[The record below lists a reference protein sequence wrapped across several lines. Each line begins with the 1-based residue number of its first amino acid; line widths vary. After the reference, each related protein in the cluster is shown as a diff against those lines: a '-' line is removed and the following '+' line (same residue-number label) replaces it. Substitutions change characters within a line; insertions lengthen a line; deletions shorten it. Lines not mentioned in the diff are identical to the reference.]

1 VVSRGEAV
9 TQQVFRGFWGGLYR
23 TVCNLNE
30 NRRTFDVHG
39 HEVTLMAD
47 LIFVAVTVAFF
58 VVSIGYVAGCER
70 LR

>member
-1 VVSRGEAV
+1 MKTAQRGRHPAWNTE
-9 TQQVFRGFWGGLYR
+9 R
-23 TVCNLNE
+23 TSML
-30 NRRTFDVHG
+30 
-39 HEVTLMAD
+39 D